1 MIHVIATIH
10 IKKGKRI
17 ELIEHL
23 RTNIPNVIAEKGCIE
38 YSPAYDIDSQ
48 VDNQVFDENRVT
60 IVEKWKSIYSLQD
73 HLQAP
78 HMISY
83 RKKVKHL
90 IEKTELSILSSI

>member
-1 MIHVIATIH
+1 MIHVVATIY
-10 IKKGKRI
+10 IKKGKRN
-17 ELIEHL
+17 EFIEHL
-23 RTNIPNVIAEKGCIE
+23 RTNITNVIAEKGCIE

-48 VDNQVFDENRVT
+48 IDNQVFNENRVT